1 MKKKLN
7 KLFMII
13 SLILILLGITFLI
26 ISFIYKTN
34 KSIYLTISL
43 LCVILANIFSIIR
56 NYQIKTKKKK
66 KIVCKFKNI

>member
-66 KIVCKFKNI
+66 K